1 MLHGGT
7 LINIIWFFVVE
18 NVICSLIVVNLK
30 GRSAIFK
37 QLMPFYIS
45 LIYLKLGYLCLKHAF
60 SFKSMNFLESAHKS
74 EKLSLILVDVNI
86 STNFL
91 KQWIS
96 VKQIISSTCSLNF
109 SRASRIMNADK
120 RQPQV
125 SS

>member
-1 MLHGGT
+1 
-7 LINIIWFFVVE
+7 
-18 NVICSLIVVNLK
+18 
-30 GRSAIFK
+30 
-37 QLMPFYIS
+37 
-45 LIYLKLGYLCLKHAF
+45 
-60 SFKSMNFLESAHKS
+60 MNFLESAHKS